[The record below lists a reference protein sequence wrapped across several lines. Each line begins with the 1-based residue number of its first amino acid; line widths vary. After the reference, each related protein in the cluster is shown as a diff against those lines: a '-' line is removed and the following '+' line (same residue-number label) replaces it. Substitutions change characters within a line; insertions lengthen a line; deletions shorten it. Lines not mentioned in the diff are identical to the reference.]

1 MAARSMWKGSI
12 SFGLVNIPVKVY
24 LATEDREF
32 SFNQLCPNGHRIQC
46 KRWCPVE
53 EKEIGFNE
61 IKKGYE
67 VSKDSYIAIEKKDI
81 DNIKLKT
88 TNTIDVKEFIEAKDF
103 DPILIE
109 RSYYVAPDTKRGAVD
124 KAYSLL
130 VRVLSETNKIAVG
143 KVIFKDKE
151 HVVALRPY
159 QRGII
164 MHMLHYL
171 DEIRP
176 VDEIEEMANIQ
187 KAGADNKE
195 EISLGKLLVQNLSA
209 KHFDMSK
216 YSDSYAQELKN
227 LIDAKAKGTTYN
239 KPVAV
244 EKENPKD
251 LVAALKASLQ
261 KTSTAKQ

>member
-1 MAARSMWKGSI
+1 
-12 SFGLVNIPVKVY
+12 
-24 LATEDREF
+24 
-32 SFNQLCPNGHRIQC
+32 
-46 KRWCPVE
+46 
-53 EKEIGFNE
+53 
-61 IKKGYE
+61 
-67 VSKDSYIAIEKKDI
+67 
-81 DNIKLKT
+81 
-88 TNTIDVKEFIEAKDF
+88 
-103 DPILIE
+103 
-109 RSYYVAPDTKRGAVD
+109 
-124 KAYSLL
+124 
-130 VRVLSETNKIAVG
+130 
-143 KVIFKDKE
+143 
-151 HVVALRPY
+151 
-159 QRGII
+159 

-209 KHFDMSK
+209 KHFHMSK

-251 LVAALKASLQ
+251 LVAALAAPVFRRHQQQNSKKVMRQDKSR
-261 KTSTAKQ
+261 